1 MEPRCGRK
9 TTLRKEHLAG
19 ITRRDALRASARAL
33 VAVGAGV
40 LAAAC
45 GGPSGSRQTRAA
57 AASASGGAP
66 ATAELEGTVLVDG
79 SSTVAPISQAVA
91 EEFQALNRGVRVP
104 VGTSGTG
111 GGFKKFCLGETDISD
126 ASRPVKGSETETCE
140 ANGIG
145 FIELPVAFDG
155 LAVLVNPQ
163 NSFVDCLTVAEL
175 RKVWEP
181 AAEDVVT
188 TWSQVR
194 DGLPDDQLILY
205 GPGVDSGT
213 YDYFTEAIVGEE
225 GASRGDFT
233 PSEDDNVL
241 VTGIANDR
249 GALGYFGYAYYA
261 ENADRLKLVPVDGGD
276 GCVLPTDETIHN
288 GSYSPLSR
296 PLFIYVSSTA
306 MGQPHLRAFVEFYL
320 DAASRSFISETG
332 YIPFQDTVYGLAL
345 AKFHNGTTGAAFGGD
360 ARIYGTVEEVLR
372 ASQ

>member
-33 VAVGAGV
+33 VAVSAGV

-155 LAVLVNPQ
+155 LAVLANPQ

-181 AAEDVVT
+181 AAEDIVT

-194 DGLPDDQLILY
+194 DGFPDDQLILY

-241 VTGIANDR
+241 VQGIAGD
-249 GALGYFGYAYYA
+249 ASSLGFFGLAYYTA
-261 ENADRLKLVPVDGGD
+261 NADILKLVKVDGGS
-276 GCVLPTDETIHN
+276 GCVEPTPTSVN
-288 GSYSPLSR
+288 SGTYQPLSR
-296 PLFIYVSSTA
+296 PILIYVSTVA
-306 MGQPHLRAFVEFYL
+306 ADRPEVGEFVRFYMRN
-320 DAASRSFISETG
+320 AASLAGDVG
-332 YIPFQDTVYGLAL
+332 YVPLPDEVYELAL
-345 AKFHNGTTGAAFGGD
+345 DRFERRVPGSVFTGGSQVGVALQD
-360 ARIYGTVEEVLR
+360 LLR
-372 ASQ
+372 E